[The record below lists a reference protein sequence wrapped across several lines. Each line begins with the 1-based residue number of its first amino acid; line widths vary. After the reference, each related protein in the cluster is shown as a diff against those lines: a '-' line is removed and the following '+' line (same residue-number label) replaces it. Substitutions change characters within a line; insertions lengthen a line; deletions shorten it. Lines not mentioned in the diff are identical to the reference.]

1 MEGGGQLPT
10 SPQVGVATAGL
21 VCRLK
26 TPQLVCSKQHPHTHT
41 HHLWRGTC
49 CPFPSDGASFGGSV
63 WCCFMCRAWRQIS
76 LPAAADCSLLTVPAP
91 AASTALPLHNFPL
104 HDRSLVR

>member
-41 HHLWRGTC
+41 HTTC
-49 CPFPSDGASFGGSV
+49 GVGRVAPSRPTAPLLAALSGAVSCAVLGARSRFL
-63 WCCFMCRAWRQIS
+63 Q
-76 LPAAADCSLLTVPAP
+76 LLTAP
-91 AASTALPLHNFPL
+91 C
-104 HDRSLVR
+104 